1 MFGFIKKFKNNSKIK
16 KPRVKKA
23 RAKVAKV
30 VDGHLYFTV
39 QDFEP
44 DKFEPFG
51 FEPDQFEPKTIT
63 FNQDA
68 VLAYQQ
74 EESRDEVIHDLEKC
88 VKQVLN

>member
-1 MFGFIKKFKNNSKIK
+1 MFGFIKKFQNNSKIK
-16 KPRVKKA
+16 KPRVK
-23 RAKVAKV
+23 RAQKRVAKT
-30 VDGHLYFTV
+30 VDGYFTV

-74 EESRDEVIHDLEKC
+74 EESRDEIIHDLEC
-88 VKQVLN
+88 IKQVLN